1 MNSVPLML
9 SEFIVVLGML
19 WLADRWLHRNL
30 QIVTFLLANDREVA
44 LWLYAILL
52 LPGVIL
58 HEVSHAFAAAILGV
72 NIGGIHVLPRRVGK
86 DIILGYVPVEQTDFV
101 RASMIG
107 AAPFFCGGAVIVI
120 IGYLVFGTADV
131 VASLAAGDWM
141 AALNGLAVVFK
152 APDAWIWAYLIFAIG
167 NTMLPSKSDTHAWPT
182 LGIVV
187 GLLVMVLL
195 VINGGP
201 EFLNEAGQ
209 LLAMPLRWIVL
220 LGGSTL
226 LVDLPFFAIIFVALR
241 FLEFVRGVRLEYH

>member
-9 SEFIVVLGML
+9 SEFIVVLGLL

-30 QIVTFLLANDREVA
+30 QGMTFLLANDREVA

-52 LPGVIL
+52 LPGVFI
-58 HEVSHAFAAAILGV
+58 HEVSHALVAALLGV
-72 NIGGIHVLPRRVGK
+72 NIGWIHILPRRVGK
-86 DIILGYVPVEQTDFV
+86 DIQLGYVPVEKTDFV
-101 RASMIG
+101 RASLIG
-107 AAPFFCGGAVIVI
+107 AAPLFCGGAVIVI
-120 IGYLVFGTADV
+120 VGYLVFGTAAV
-131 VASLAAGDWM
+131 VAALTMGDWVS
-141 AALNGLAVVFK
+141 ALQGLAEVFK
-152 APDAWIWAYLIFAIG
+152 TPDAWIWAYLIFAIG

-187 GLLVMVLL
+187 GALVVILL

-201 EFLNEAGQ
+201 TFLNEAGQ
-209 LLAMPLRWIVL
+209 LLTMPVRWIVL

-226 LVDLPFFAIIFVALR
+226 LVDIPFFALIFITLR